1 MVPAKFGKRA
11 AGMLAGLVLI
21 ASAPNGAPAVAR
33 DMGQKM
39 SQAAF
44 KRTMLMGSNY
54 TVVRKLNDAV
64 EGGNFANAGKAAQKI
79 AANARALAGLWPAG
93 SGGAATAARPLVW
106 RNMDGFKAA
115 LAIFQKAPDS
125 AATAAA
131 AQDIAALRKAA
142 AKTKQSCDSCHRT
155 YRRF

>member
-1 MVPAKFGKRA
+1 
-11 AGMLAGLVLI
+11 MLAGLVLI

-33 DMGQKM
+33 DMGRKM

-64 EGGNFANAGKAAQKI
+64 EGGNFANAGKAAQKL

-93 SGGAATAARPLVW
+93 SGGA
-106 RNMDGFKAA
+106 
-115 LAIFQKAPDS
+115 
-125 AATAAA
+125 AAA